1 MKKYAIGLIA
11 ATLGATSALAA
22 QQPANYDAALSVP
35 LRNGSGVT
43 GAKKSTAMLR
53 TTDARQGAVSV
64 TKPVSLTVAGLRSEY
79 DAQLTRRPSSGP
91 TPRCRWPPSRR

>member
-53 TTDARQGAVSV
+53 TTDARQGSVSV
-64 TKPVSLTVAGLRSEY
+64 TKPVSLACARSTTRSS
-79 DAQLTRRPSSGP
+79 TRRPSSGP